1 MERATLIE
9 SDDPD
14 WATWIEAADHDIYH
28 TSGYHRVPAFA
39 GDGTPQ
45 LLVYG
50 SHDRFVAWPYR
61 LQSIPDSGPLVG
73 SPAFDV
79 TSTYGYSG
87 PLVRGCEPGDP
98 LIARAW
104 EAFRRVWAEQ
114 HVVTVFTR
122 FHPILRNHRWF
133 IDQVQTCADPEVL
146 QGVVLTGETVSI
158 DVTRS
163 DDEATADY
171 PRVMRQ
177 EIAQNRRRG
186 LTTAVDTGMEHLAT
200 FVELYRET
208 MQRNNAQST
217 YFVERD
223 YFDNLLEELGDDA
236 ILFVT
241 SFDGEVVAACLFL
254 SHHGILHPHLAG
266 TSTRYLPMSPL
277 KVMWD
282 DVRRWASQRGDRV
295 MHLGGGRGGTKDSLF
310 SFKARFSPARHDFYT
325 GRWILDRARYDRLAE
340 ASTGAD
346 PEAAYF
352 PIYRAPR
359 SLD

>member
-9 SDDPD
+9 PDDPD
-14 WATWIEAADHDIYH
+14 WGLWVEAADHDIYH
-28 TSGYHRVPAFA
+28 TAGYHRVPAFA

-45 LLVYG
+45 LLVFG
-50 SHDRFVAWPYR
+50 SHDRFVAWPYL
-61 LQSIPDSGPLVG
+61 LQSIPGSGPLVG

-98 LIARAW
+98 LIGRALV
-104 EAFRRVWAEQ
+104 AFRHAWAEQ

-133 IDQVQTCADPEVL
+133 IDELQPGDDPDARL
-146 QGVVLTGETVSI
+146 GVVLTGETVSI

-163 DDEATADY
+163 DEEAIADY

-186 LTTAVDTGMEHLAT
+186 LTTAVDPGLEHLAT

-223 YFDNLLEELGDDA
+223 YFDNLLRELGDDA

-241 SFDGEVVAACLFL
+241 SSDGAVAAACLFL

-266 TSTRYLPMSPL
+266 TSTEFLPDVAAEGDVGRRPPL
-277 KVMWD
+277 G
-282 DVRRWASQRGDRV
+282 A
-295 MHLGGGRGGTKDSLF
+295 
-310 SFKARFSPARHDFYT
+310 PN
-325 GRWILDRARYDRLAE
+325 E
-340 ASTGAD
+340 AIG
-346 PEAAYF
+346 
-352 PIYRAPR
+352 
-359 SLD
+359 